1 MCRSDKIGLL
11 AEYGDFFG
19 REKEIR
25 KVNVAILFTVR
36 TSPHLQVFIG
46 KSLIE
51 EKKNQRWKCV
61 YIDLEETITEDGFL
75 NLVIEGMSKGLASVL
90 ERIEKISLGPVQFD
104 FWKKEDQE
112 DFLKELIR
120 HDEDIFIVVDE

>member
-1 MCRSDKIGLL
+1 
-11 AEYGDFFG
+11 
-19 REKEIR
+19 
-25 KVNVAILFTVR
+25 
-36 TSPHLQVFIG
+36 LQVFIG

-75 NLVIEGMSKGLASVL
+75 NLVIEAFCKNGIWKQVAKGMSKGLASVL